1 MKNLI
6 VGFVLFMLSVSGAQ
20 AYHLN
25 TAQSVIVRNY
35 IAADPALSLYPMGGD
50 AAYAMALVFNAK
62 ATPAF
67 YVWATDVKVDDIFD
81 SITWANLTPT
91 DLSPTAA
98 IPATPTVAEQHA
110 LQLYISRATICQ
122 SKQFAL
128 QILLSGRNFGTLNG
142 AKPLIRGGLQDAL
155 QSIPAGVGGVN
166 LAGGWPTVKLALQRT
181 ATVLEKLLATG
192 TGSTASP
199 ATMGAEGQVGYSE
212 IETIRT
218 GGQ

>member
-1 MKNLI
+1 MNKVL
-6 VGFVLFMLSVSGAQ
+6 GFILAMTFSFSAN

-25 TAQSVIVRNY
+25 TAQSVTVRNY

-50 AAYAMALVFNAK
+50 AAFAMALVFNAK
-62 ATPAF
+62 AVPAF
-67 YVWATDVKVDDIFD
+67 YVWATDVKIDDLYD
-81 SITWANLTPT
+81 SITWTNLTPA
-91 DLSPTAA
+91 DISPLAA
-98 IPATPTVAEQHA
+98 IPATPTVAEQYA
-110 LQLYISRATICQ
+110 QQLYISRATICQ

-128 QILLSGRNFGTLNG
+128 QILLAGRSSGTLNG
-142 AKPLIRGGLQDAL
+142 SKPLIRGALQDAL
-155 QSIPAGVGGVN
+155 QSIPAGAGGAN

-199 ATMGAEGQVGYSE
+199 ATMNAEGQIGYVE